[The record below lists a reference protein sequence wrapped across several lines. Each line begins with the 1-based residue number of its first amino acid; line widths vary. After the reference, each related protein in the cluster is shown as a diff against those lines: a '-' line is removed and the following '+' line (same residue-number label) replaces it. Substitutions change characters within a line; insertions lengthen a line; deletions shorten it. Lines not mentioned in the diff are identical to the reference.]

1 MNKPFITGQN
11 MARCCHRVKHQFIV
25 QSREWWV
32 TLKIVRA
39 DICRMI
45 VASGSIPF
53 GNNRGARYQ
62 LHKASDERNVRIE
75 CFYICFIIV
84 SKFGEPYRLSMAI
97 LVKGCYAVRHA
108 LIRRPERGT
117 LIMTHS
123 VPFCILS
130 TSSEEPGAC
139 GRAEQGC
146 WVRL

>member
-1 MNKPFITGQN
+1 
-11 MARCCHRVKHQFIV
+11 MARCCHRVENQFIV
-25 QSREWWV
+25 EPREWWV

-62 LHKASDERNVRIE
+62 LHKASDKRMVRIE

-84 SKFGEPYRLSMAI
+84 SKFGEPYRSSMAVV
-97 LVKGCYAVRHA
+97 VKGYYAVRHT
-108 LIRRPERGT
+108 LTRLTERGT
-117 LIMTHS
+117 LIMTHFVS
-123 VPFCILS
+123 FCILS
-130 TSSEEPGAC
+130 TSSEEPGAFC
-139 GRAEQGC
+139 RAEPGC